1 MFRQVLPPD
10 SRGSQRVSGRQQRK
24 RGRAR
29 RTPRDL
35 ACLAAIGLLAVA
47 TGGTASA
54 QTLTADMFRP
64 ERDGFSGQRRPASPE
79 DASDAS
85 LRRGTSAPSRINN
98 LPTFDAP
105 AASGASTT
113 GFDSLGRHRRKTV
126 AKRGAAMPP
135 PARGRTPATTAVP
148 VRIAPVA
155 GIAAPPQPLP
165 PPVATTPNRARL
177 APSITGTVEGQ
188 PRRRVLRV
196 DNDPFGAVGF
206 YAGSMLLKPAIELW
220 GGYDTNPNRVRG
232 GKPSWLYMVSPELQ
246 AASDWERHS
255 LTADLRGSYTGYSL
269 RHPAGCDCVSGN
281 LMAAPLPVEIDRP
294 AFTGRVNGRFDVSR
308 DTRIL
313 GEARM
318 AVGTDNPGSPN
329 IESNLQRYPLF
340 NSYGG
345 TLGGAHNYNR
355 FELSANG
362 SVDRTVYQMSTL
374 SNGHRFG
381 NEDRNFNQYAG
392 TLRGGYEVTP
402 EVKPFGEVTLDRRER
417 DEAFDR
423 NGYYR
428 SSRATTVRAGSTF
441 ELGRL
446 ITGEASIGYTMR
458 TYEDPRL
465 RDLNG
470 LLFSASL
477 IWKPTGLTTVTL
489 AAQSTVD
496 ETTVPGVSGVLNRSY
511 NATVEHAFRRYLI
524 GTLKAGI
531 ATADYDGSNRS
542 DTIYSVGSDLVYKFN
557 REMQLKA
564 QLRHDWMKSSIASLD
579 YQATLFM
586 LGMRFQR

>member
-1 MFRQVLPPD
+1 M
-10 SRGSQRVSGRQQRK
+10 SGGQQRK
-24 RGRAR
+24 QDRSRRAR
-29 RTPRDL
+29 HDL
-35 ACLAAIGLLAVA
+35 ACLAAIGLGLGLGLA
-47 TGGTASA
+47 TGGIASA
-54 QTLTADMFRP
+54 QTLTTDMLRP
-64 ERDGFSGQRRPASPE
+64 ERDGFSGQRRTASPG

-85 LRRGTSAPSRINN
+85 LRQGASASSRINN
-98 LPTFDAP
+98 IPTFTAP

-113 GFDSLGRHRRKTV
+113 GFDSLGRHRRKATG
-126 AKRGAAMPP
+126 KRGAAVPS
-135 PARGRTPATTAVP
+135 PARKNLAGSAAAVP
-148 VRIAPVA
+148 VQIAPVA
-155 GIAAPPQPLP
+155 VIAAPPPLSP
-165 PPVATTPNRARL
+165 PAAATPNRARL
-177 APSITGTVEGQ
+177 APAITGTVEGQ
-188 PRRRVLRV
+188 PLRRRLKV
-196 DNDPFGAVGF
+196 DDDPFGAVGF

-220 GGYDTNPNRVRG
+220 GGYDTNPSRVRD
-232 GKPSWLYMVSPELQ
+232 GKPSWLYTVSPELQ

-269 RHPAGCDCVSGN
+269 RHPGGCDCASGSPV
-281 LMAAPLPVEIDRP
+281 ASPLPVEIDRP
-294 AFTGRVNGRFDVSR
+294 SFTGRVNGRLDVSR

-318 AVGTDNPGSPN
+318 GVGTDNPGSPN
-329 IESNLQRYPLF
+329 IDANLQRYPLF
-340 NSYGG
+340 NSFGG
-345 TLGGAHNYNR
+345 TLGGSHNYNR

-362 SVDRTVYQMSTL
+362 SADRTVYQMSTL
-374 SNGHRFG
+374 SNGLRAS

-402 EVKPFGEVTLDRRER
+402 EVKPFAEVTLDRRER
-417 DEAFDR
+417 DIAMDR
-423 NGYYR
+423 NGYHR
-428 SSRATTVRAGSTF
+428 NSRGTTVRAGSTF

-446 ITGEASIGYTMR
+446 ITGEASVGYVTR

-470 LLFSASL
+470 LLFQASL

-489 AAQSTVD
+489 AAQSSVD
-496 ETTVPGVSGVLNRSY
+496 ETTLPGVSGVLNRGYS
-511 NATVEHAFRRYLI
+511 ATIEHAFRRYLI

-531 ATADYDGSNRS
+531 GTADYDGLSRF
-542 DTIYSVGSDLVYKFN
+542 DTTYSIGGDLVYKFN

-564 QLRHDWMKSSIASLD
+564 QLRHDWMKSTLAGYD

>member
-1 MFRQVLPPD
+1 MFRQILAARFR
-10 SRGSQRVSGRQQRK
+10 SSQRVSGRQQRK
-24 RGRAR
+24 RGRPRHA
-29 RTPRDL
+29 PRDF

-54 QTLTADMFRP
+54 QTLTADMLRP
-64 ERDGFSGQRRPASPE
+64 ERDGFSGQRRPSSPD
-79 DASDAS
+79 DASNVV
-85 LRRGTSAPSRINN
+85 LRRDTPAPSRINN
-98 LPTFDAP
+98 IPTFTAP
-105 AASGASTT
+105 AASGAATT
-113 GFDSLGRHRRKTV
+113 GFDSLGRQRRKAA
-126 AKRGAAMPP
+126 AKRGAATPP
-135 PARGRTPATTAVP
+135 PSRASNRATTTTAAVP
-148 VRIAPVA
+148 VQIAPVA
-155 GIAAPPQPLP
+155 GI
-165 PPVATTPNRARL
+165 TNRQRL
-177 APSITGTVEGQ
+177 SPSITGTVEGQ
-188 PRRRVLRV
+188 PRRRLLKV

-232 GKPSWLYMVSPELQ
+232 GKPSWLYMVSPELLV
-246 AASDWERHS
+246 ASDWERHS

-269 RHPAGCDCVSGN
+269 RHPSGCDCVSGN
-281 LMAAPLPVEIDRP
+281 LVAAPLPVEIDRP
-294 AFTGRVNGRFDVSR
+294 AFTGRVNGRLDVSR

-374 SNGHRFG
+374 SNGQRLG

-428 SSRATTVRAGSTF
+428 NSRATTLRAGSTF

-477 IWKPTGLTTVTL
+477 IWKPTGLTTMTL

-511 NATVEHAFRRYLI
+511 SATVEHAFRRYLI

-531 ATADYDGSNRS
+531 STADYDGSNRF
-542 DTIYSVGSDLVYKFN
+542 DKIYSVGGDLVYKFN

-564 QLRHDWMKSSIASLD
+564 QLRHDWMKSTIASAD